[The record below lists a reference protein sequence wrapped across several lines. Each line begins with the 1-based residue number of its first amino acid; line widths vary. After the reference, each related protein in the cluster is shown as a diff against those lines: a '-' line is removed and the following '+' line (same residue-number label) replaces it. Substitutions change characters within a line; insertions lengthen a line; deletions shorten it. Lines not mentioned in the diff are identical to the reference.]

1 MIHTKCGD
9 VEGLEMVLVPLV
21 DPEGTTFSELSFYVF
36 CSVYIKY
43 SSGHGQFLCSD
54 PKVFDQGVIHEIFS
68 STAVH
73 QCALVGPF
81 PFTCKSEVSG
91 DSIDL

>member
-1 MIHTKCGD
+1 MIHTKHGD
-9 VEGLEMVLVPLV
+9 VEGLEMVLVSLA

-36 CSVYIKY
+36 CSVYIEY
-43 SSGHGQFLCSD
+43 SSRHEQFLCPD

-68 STAVH
+68 SIAVH
-73 QCALVGPF
+73 QCALIGPF
-81 PFTCKSEVSG
+81 PFTCESEVSG